1 MKRIRYY
8 IFVIIN
14 LLLAY
19 GNTHA
24 QQLNI
29 DSLQQVVANGS
40 VYDKMAASQ
49 KLASYYRNSNPSLS
63 IEYHKKAIEFATGI
77 NDVGVLA
84 SSYQSL
90 GSTYFRNGQYELAKE
105 NYTLALTKFTQT
117 TNNKGVADVTAALG
131 SVYYNQG
138 NLPQA
143 SEYYLKSLRYY
154 EEVNDKTGMVSML
167 SALSSIYAR
176 QNNFS
181 KSIEYSLKAIKLY
194 EESSDK
200 FRALVGYDNIGNI
213 YLRQED
219 PAKARVYFS
228 KALALYTEMRN
239 KPGIASTLL
248 QLGNVEQLSGNHA
261 AAILNYQKSLRL
273 CEDLNIKPLQI
284 SNNIALGKSYMA
296 QQNFEASIASYNK
309 AIRISRQI
317 KSNIELEEAYQG
329 LARVYELTKQ
339 NEKAQTFNS
348 LSDQLKDS
356 LYNDSSL
363 KKLTDQVLMYES
375 EKKQQQIELLN
386 KEQLIRESEL
396 NRQKDTA
403 NILWMASVVLGVLFL
418 ILIGFSLQNRRIA
431 KNLRKQQAELIEKN
445 RSIMEQ
451 KEKLDQLNN
460 VKDRFFSIIS
470 HDLRNNLTT
479 MKLYFDLISHK
490 DYQPQDHSEVTTQIA
505 SSVENTIDLLENLLV
520 WASAQIKGVPIHQ
533 QKLNMHTLAQENI
546 SLLNGV
552 AHQKNITL
560 ENQVDENITAFA
572 DIDMIN
578 LVLRNLISNAIK
590 FTPNN
595 GLIKVCASM
604 SERECTVRVED
615 NGIGIGI
622 DMLQKLFNQYEHPTT
637 KGTAN
642 EKGTGLGLMLCK
654 DFVERNDGSIWA
666 ESEKGKGT
674 IFYFSLP
681 RQ

>member
-1 MKRIRYY
+1 MKLIKYY
-8 IFVIIN
+8 ICLVW
-14 LLLAY
+14 LLLTY
-19 GNTHA
+19 HHSYA

-29 DSLQQVVANGS
+29 DSLQQVAANG
-40 VYDKMAASQ
+40 AAHDRMVACQ
-49 KLASYYRNSNPSLS
+49 TLAGYYRNANPQLS
-63 IEYHKKAIEFATGI
+63 IDYLNKTLEYATSI
-77 NDVGVLA
+77 NDVATQA
-84 SSYQSL
+84 SAHQSL
-90 GSTYFRNGQYELAKE
+90 GATYFRDGQYEAAKE
-105 NYTLALTKFTQT
+105 NYSQALQEYSQT
-117 TNNKGVADVTAALG
+117 SNSKGVADVTAALA

-143 SEYYLKSLRYY
+143 SEHYLKSLRYY

-176 QNNFS
+176 QNNFT
-181 KSIEYSLKAIKLY
+181 KSIEYSLKAIKMY

-219 PAKARVYFS
+219 PAKARFYFS
-228 KALALYTEMRN
+228 KSLALYTEMRN
-239 KPGIASTLL
+239 KPGIASTML
-248 QLGNVEQLSGNHA
+248 QLGNVEQLSGNHT
-261 AAILNYQKSLRL
+261 AAIGYYQKSLQL
-273 CEDLNIKPLQI
+273 CEELNIKPIQI
-284 SNNIALGKSYMA
+284 SNYIALGKSYMV
-296 QQNFEASIASYNK
+296 QQKYDGSIAAYQK

-339 NEKAQTFNS
+339 NEKAKTFNS
-348 LSDQLKDS
+348 LSNQLKDS

-363 KKLTDQVLMYES
+363 KKLTDQVLVYES

-396 NRQKDTA
+396 NRQKETS
-403 NILWMASVVLGVLFL
+403 NILWIASVVLGVLFV
-418 ILIGFSLQNRRIA
+418 ILIVFSLQNRRIA
-431 KNLRKQQAELIEKN
+431 KNLRKQQDELLEKN

-451 KEKLDQLNN
+451 KEKLDQLNT

-490 DYQPQDHSEVTTQIA
+490 DYQPQDHTEITAQIA
-505 SSVENTIDLLENLLV
+505 GSVENTIDLLENLLV
-520 WASAQIKGVPIHQ
+520 WASAQIKGIPIHR
-533 QKLNMHTLAQENI
+533 QKLNIHSLAQENI
-546 SLLNGV
+546 NLLNGV
-552 AHQKNITL
+552 AHQKSIIL
-560 ENQVDENITAFA
+560 ENTTDEHITAFA

-578 LVLRNLISNAIK
+578 LVLRNLIGNAIK

-595 GLIKVCASM
+595 GLIRVSASM
-604 SERECTVRVED
+604 SEMNCIVHVSD
-615 NGIGIGI
+615 NGIGIGS
-622 DMLQKLFNQYEHPTT
+622 DMLSKLFSQYEHPTT

-654 DFVERNDGSIWA
+654 DFVERNNGRIWA

-674 IFYFSLP
+674 TFYFSLP
-681 RQ
+681 NQS